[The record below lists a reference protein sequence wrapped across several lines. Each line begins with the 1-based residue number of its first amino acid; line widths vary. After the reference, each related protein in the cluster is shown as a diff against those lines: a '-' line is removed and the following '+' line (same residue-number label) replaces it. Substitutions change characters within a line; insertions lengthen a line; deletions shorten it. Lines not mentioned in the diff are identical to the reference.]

1 MWYVAR
7 CFTFHH
13 RADVKEYLV
22 CCQLFHHDDDV
33 KEYLICCQVFHQGE
47 VKEFDTPY
55 NLMQLEDGYFMRLV
69 ENTGRRQAQHLR
81 SLAELSHQQ
90 RASASLMLEHAVF
103 MATEQLQASTEDL
116 TFRPGSLAW
125 SNMARFSKSQDSLE
139 KAHSDWGSRG
149 DVREDEEVLSPL
161 ARPKPPPSMAP
172 AQKLI
177 NKRRMSPSR
186 GKRAST
192 GGEKEEGADKE
203 EGGEQLPLLSYDAPP
218 KPMPRNAAEKGEVES
233 GRGEKGRIYRP
244 ADGGNVRSSVQ
255 SSPLIEYKSSPRP
268 RVRSPTSQNAPS
280 RAVERRV
287 LETSIDT
294 PPAPRRNFSPF
305 PSSGENNSNST
316 AAPTRIK
323 GRSEMSGGRTPAR
336 GGYQSPSVRMISG
349 EYSPPAQ
356 DGQEDT
362 EKIIYC

>member
-1 MWYVAR
+1 MP
-7 CFTFHH
+7 CHQMFHH
-13 RADVKEYLV
+13 DVKE
-22 CCQLFHHDDDV
+22 CLFSC
-33 KEYLICCQVFHQGE
+33 LQVFHQGE

-55 NLMQLEDGYFMRLV
+55 NLMQLEDGYFTRLV
-69 ENTGRRQAQHLR
+69 EHLGRRQAQHLR

-125 SNMARFSKSQDSLE
+125 SNRVRFSKSQDSLE

-149 DVREDEEVLSPL
+149 DIQEVVSSPT
-161 ARPKPPPSMAP
+161 RPKANPSMAP

-186 GKRAST
+186 GKRPMPS
-192 GGEKEEGADKE
+192 GEKEEGAEKE
-203 EGGEQLPLLSYDAPP
+203 EGCEQLPLLSYNTPP
-218 KPMPRNAAEKGEVES
+218 KPVTRNSAEKGETQS
-233 GRGEKGRIYRP
+233 GRGEKGRSYRP
-244 ADGGNVRSSVQ
+244 DDGRNVRSNFA
-255 SSPLIEYKSSPRP
+255 SSPLVDYNSSPRL
-268 RVRSPTSQNAPS
+268 RVHSPTDQNAPS

-294 PPAPRRNFSPF
+294 PPVPRRNFSPL
-305 PSSGENNSNST
+305 PSNAENNSNPT
-316 AAPTRIK
+316 AAATRIK
-323 GRSEMSGGRTPAR
+323 GRSEVLQGRTPAR
-336 GGYQSPSVRMISG
+336 RGYQSPGSRMISG

-356 DGQEDT
+356 DGREDA